1 MDQRHLGAT
10 ARLLRRSV
18 RVDTPKHALASLAAA
33 AAGLMLASA
42 CATVPPP
49 GARQAEVKARAQGA
63 AVTQAELQ
71 QDLERFS
78 GQFADRLNDAMGPLL
93 RSPNAEVRETA
104 LRQQLAYFASALD
117 IATESQPELG
127 LLDMIV
133 FVTLAHERVRDYWVP
148 DVWGDAGQATEQAFA
163 RSNDQIWQIASKI
176 LNAQK
181 RETLVGLI
189 DAWRARNPNQRSV
202 EAVRFSD
209 FAMFGGE
216 GAGDRDKA
224 SGLLATV
231 QSAAEAADAAVLLGE
246 RAIFM
251 THRLPFV
258 LRLQARVG
266 TGEIIGDTARDFSGV
281 SGTLDRLAELRPMV
295 QDMSAMAKQSTA
307 AAEETRRLI
316 ESLRPLLKEN
326 GLNDPSGTT
335 GLPRQ
340 LEQAN
345 ALADKSL
352 KLTTELSSLTSQG
365 DRDVSR
371 QLDRWMRRSLLYL
384 LLVGAILI
392 TLFWLGYYIA
402 RRFADDHARGD
413 VGGRRG
419 AGGAQLHPR

>member
-1 MDQRHLGAT
+1 VDSSK
-10 ARLLRRSV
+10 RRF
-18 RVDTPKHALASLAAA
+18 ASLAAA
-33 AAGLMLASA
+33 AAGLLLASA
-42 CATVPPP
+42 CATVPSP
-49 GARQAEVKARAQGA
+49 GARHAEVKARTKEAG
-63 AVTQAELQ
+63 VSQAELQ

-78 GQFADRLNDAMGPLL
+78 GQFADRLNDAMEPLL
-93 RSPNAEVRETA
+93 TSSDAEVRTSA

-117 IATESQPELG
+117 IATESRPELG

-133 FVTLAHERVRDYWVP
+133 FITLAQQRVREYWVP
-148 DVWGDAGQATEQAFA
+148 GVWGDEGKATEQAFEA
-163 RSNDQIWQIASKI
+163 SSDQIWQIASKV

-189 DAWRARNPNQRSV
+189 EAWRARNPKQRSV
-202 EAVRFSD
+202 EGIRFSD
-209 FAMFGGE
+209 FSMFSGD

-231 QSAAEAADAAVLLGE
+231 QSAAEAADEAVLLGE

-266 TGEIIGDTARDFSGV
+266 TRELIGDTAKDFSAVPGA
-281 SGTLDRLAELRPMV
+281 LDRLAELRPIV
-295 QDMSAMAKQSTA
+295 QDVSAMAKQSTA

-316 ESLRPLLKEN
+316 ESLRPLLKES
-326 GLNDPSGTT
+326 GLTDPSGA

-352 KLTTELSSLTSQG
+352 KLTTELRSLTSQG

-371 QLDRWMRRSLLYL
+371 QLDGWVRRSLLYL

-402 RRFADDHARGD
+402 RRFADDHAQGG
-413 VGGRRG
+413 VGPRRHRG